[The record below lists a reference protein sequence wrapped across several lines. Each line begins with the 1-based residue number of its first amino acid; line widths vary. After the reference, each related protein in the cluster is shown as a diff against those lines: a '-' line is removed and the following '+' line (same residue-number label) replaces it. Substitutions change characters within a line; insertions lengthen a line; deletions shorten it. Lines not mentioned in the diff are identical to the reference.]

1 MTAPTDDSAADWLTD
16 PSEPP
21 ERQAAKLRRIA
32 AALMRRVELSASPD
46 GAAYAQFQRAL
57 TLEEEVR
64 ARTTELEQTLA
75 LLNDTNARLGLARAA
90 TDRARADLSNAI
102 EAVQEGFALF
112 DAEDRLGMFNAR
124 FGLGMPDIRRALRP
138 GLSFSDYVDAISRS
152 PHLSLPSGQ
161 SPAAWSETRLRRHR
175 EPQSSF
181 NVRLAGDRWIQVN
194 EYRTPDGGSAILQTD
209 VTDMIRL
216 ERAERERLLDDQA
229 RLIRATLDHINQG
242 ICIFD
247 AQGLLVG
254 WNRRLRELLGP
265 PAHTLRIGRSFETLY
280 ERFSLDLA
288 WSPGAERRL
297 TDWVARR
304 RARPPLRLEVR
315 HRGLSTLDVFAQEMP
330 DAGFVISFTDVT
342 AEREAVAAIR
352 RANETL
358 EARVEERTLALA
370 DALAEAERANASKSR
385 FVAAASHDLLQPLS
399 AAKLFLA
406 SLREMDLDDGPRQVA
421 GRAANALKSVEGILA
436 SLLDISRLDSG
447 QAAVERS
454 VFPVS
459 RILRPLR
466 EEFEPMARARGL
478 ELRVMDCRG
487 HVDSDPSH
495 LRRVLQNLI
504 ANAIRY
510 TDRGRVLV
518 GARRRGD
525 GLRLEV
531 WDTGPGIEADKRELI
546 FKEFQRLDRPGRM
559 SEGVGLGLAIVERA
573 CALLD
578 HRLELVSEPG
588 RGAGFLLTLPRADVR
603 ADGRA
608 DVRGEA
614 SEGREGREGR
624 DGRGRDGGTR
634 TGGRVAPRPP
644 TTRGLDALIA
654 LVVENDRE
662 LRHAL
667 TTLLES
673 WNVSCFDVASEGEAL
688 ALLEEVG
695 VAPDVA
701 LVDYHLDEGRNG
713 LDCIAALRA
722 RYGRMPAAIMSADR
736 TPALRAAC
744 MAAGLSYLEKPVDPE
759 RLSLLLAAAVPPG

>member
-1 MTAPTDDSAADWLTD
+1 MRGGAPDPRPGPAAEPAPAPEAAAEEETDAAALWLTD

-75 LLNDTNARLGLARAA
+75 LLNETNARLGLARAA
-90 TDRARADLSNAI
+90 TDKARADLANAI

-112 DAEDRLGMFNAR
+112 DAEDRLVMFNAR

-152 PHLSLPSGQ
+152 PHLSLPPGEP
-161 SPAAWSETRLRRHR
+161 PAAWADTRLRRHR

-247 AQGLLVG
+247 ARGLLVG

-265 PAHTLRIGRSFETLY
+265 PAHTLRIGRSFATLY
-280 ERFSLDLA
+280 ERFALDLA
-288 WSPGAERRL
+288 WAPGAERRL
-297 TDWVARR
+297 IDWVARGR
-304 RARPPLRLEVR
+304 GRPALRAEVR
-315 HRGLSTLDVFAQEMP
+315 HRGLTTLDVFAQEMP

-342 AEREAVAAIR
+342 AERAAVAAIR

-406 SLREMDLDDGPRQVA
+406 SLSAMDLDDGPRQVA
-421 GRAANALKSVEGILA
+421 GRAANALNSVEGILA

-454 VFPVS
+454 VFPVN

-466 EEFEPMARARGL
+466 EEFEPLARARGL
-478 ELRVMDCRG
+478 ELRVMDCAA

-504 ANAIRY
+504 ANAVRY
-510 TDRGRVLV
+510 TERGRVLV

-531 WDTGPGIEADKRELI
+531 WDTGPGIEPDKREVI

-573 CALLD
+573 CALLG

-588 RGAGFLLTLPRADVR
+588 RGAGFLLTLPRAAAR
-603 ADGRA
+603 GCEPGGEG
-608 DVRGEA
+608 RGEA
-614 SEGREGREGR
+614 RAAP
-624 DGRGRDGGTR
+624 
-634 TGGRVAPRPP
+634 VAPARA
-644 TTRGLDALIA
+644 LDEMIA

-662 LRHAL
+662 LRHAM

-673 WNVSCFDVASEGEAL
+673 WNVSCFDVGSEFEAM
-688 ALLEEVG
+688 ALLDEVG

-701 LVDYHLDEGRNG
+701 LVDYHLDDGRNG
-713 LDCIAALRA
+713 LDCIARLRG
-722 RYGRMPAAIMSADR
+722 RYGWIPAAIMSADR
-736 TPALRAAC
+736 SPGLRAAC
-744 MAAGLSYLEKPVDPE
+744 LAAGLAYLEKPVDPE
-759 RLSLLLAAAVPPG
+759 RLGLLLASAAPGR